1 MYSVRF
7 CTGEENIVLND
18 IEKDVKIKCIETETT
33 QSDLAE
39 KIGST
44 GQYVNRIIKKKDGV
58 LNKTFVQMMEGLGYD
73 IRLVYEKKEDRK

>member
-1 MYSVRF
+1 M
-7 CTGEENIVLND
+7 VLND

-33 QSDLAE
+33 QSALAE

-73 IRLVYEKKEDRK
+73 IRLVYEKKEDRKL